1 MKEKKELKNYIQVA
15 ILFAIAIVAVLYL
28 SNWYNN
34 YKKDKLSIPVI
45 DGVLSEIKY
54 EELDPYLQENNGTM
68 YLYMCTSDEDVCR
81 TFEKDFIKVI
91 KKKNLFSK
99 ITYLNLTD
107 KDNRKAFLRE
117 FNDKYANKKKVND
130 YPVIVRF
137 KDSKIVE
144 VIGGNNGLT
153 INKLNNYIEEKG
165 IQ

>member
-1 MKEKKELKNYIQVA
+1 MKDKKELKNYIQVVV
-15 ILFAIAIVAVLYL
+15 LFVVAIVIVLYL

-45 DGVLSEIKY
+45 NGVLSEINY

-91 KKKNLFSK
+91 KKEDLFSK

-107 KDNRKAFLRE
+107 KENKKAFLKE
-117 FNDKYANKKKVND
+117 FNDKYANKKKVYD
-130 YPVIVRF
+130 YPVIVKF
-137 KDSKIVE
+137 KEGKITE

-153 INKLNNYIEEKG
+153 INKLKNYIDEKG